1 MKLSRYEKY
10 DMAFETIVDCITD
23 CKLTKVGEIN
33 KALNRMGELVHRE
46 YPMNVDYERI
56 HGSYGEKPSCPECGN
71 ELEDYDDDN
80 PIKYCPYCG
89 QRISWE
95 LETYEEDE

>member
-1 MKLSRYEKY
+1 MKTTKYDKY

-33 KALNRMGELVHRE
+33 KALNRMGELVHGE
-46 YPMNVDYERI
+46 YPMNVE
-56 HGSYGEKPSCPECGN
+56 YGYIEDGFYDRPSCPECGN

-89 QRISWE
+89 QRI
-95 LETYEEDE
+95 TYEVEEDEE